1 MAHLDIAPPPPPK
14 FLNDKEERN
23 PDTSIEDKEKK
34 VVNGSEKKK
43 GLFGGIFGKKKT
55 DTSEVKELSD
65 HEELNLEKL
74 RQDFGIPT
82 REEKPHLQTP
92 KKNNLPLPPAPEIKE
107 PVKSASWDEG
117 DILEEM
123 HKPKEEGPR
132 WDVEEPNHIKA
143 PKKVSVKK
151 TSKKIVKKPIK
162 KITKIA
168 VIKKSVKK
176 VSAKPVVKKPLKKV
190 TPKKLVVK
198 KKKIVVKKTVIK
210 KPKLKKPKKGS
221 VDKVIDEYFKSVER
235 EQKLIQKELEQIVV
249 HPKKALKKTSN
260 DYVIHHNEKLIK
272 SMKELLAAIKT
283 IDNEKFDKNVQSNK
297 KAFSA
302 WVKKILDSEKSA
314 ELQRNKILKQKMKEI
329 LKEYG
334 LGINKDIVDKKYEL
348 DSQKKTLEH
357 KEKHVESYAK
367 KVERFDV
374 RIKTKE
380 KELQQK
386 EKELNAIVEEKVK
399 AIIDKRLKKEQLS
412 LAKSEK
418 SAEKMIAEYTASA
431 VKLKTDWSEF
441 NKHKEEALQL
451 LDEADV
457 LKKTKV
463 YLERKDAKLKKDIE
477 ELTAKDKV
485 LKTTTKE
492 LEEKEITLE
501 AKDKKLTVEVKKLED
516 RDNELLQKEK
526 ELTLELRDFETRRKE
541 FELREK
547 EVKEMEDHLS
557 SQRGDLQEI
566 KENLMFR
573 EEETKHKLT
582 EVKEIEK
589 HIEEEEKELLDNR
602 KMGDINFQ
610 KYLHSKFQE
619 LSDSPVH
626 EESDKKLKEFYQL
639 IDICQDMVKNN
650 QLFDAKNV
658 YSKIKDKFHGSDIS
672 SDDREILY
680 NSIRELYDDI
690 NLSMIS
696 NS

>member
-14 FLNDKEERN
+14 FLNDKEEKN
-23 PDTSIEDKEKK
+23 PDTSMGDKKKK

-43 GLFGGIFGKKKT
+43 GLFGDIFGKKKI
-55 DTSEVKELSD
+55 DISEVKELSD

-82 REEKPHLQTP
+82 REEKPHLQ
-92 KKNNLPLPPAPEIKE
+92 KLKNKGLPPAPEIKE
-107 PVKSASWDEG
+107 PVKSANWDEG

-132 WDVEEPNHIKA
+132 WDVEEPDHIKA
-143 PKKVSVKK
+143 PKKISVKK
-151 TSKKIVKKPIK
+151 TSKKIIKKPIK
-162 KITKIA
+162 KITKVA
-168 VIKKSVKK
+168 AIKKSVKK
-176 VSAKPVVKKPLKKV
+176 VSAKSVVKKPLKKV
-190 TPKKLVVK
+190 TPKKLIVK

-210 KPKLKKPKKGS
+210 KPKLKKPKKGN

-260 DYVIHHNEKLIK
+260 DYIIHHNEKLIK

-334 LGINKDIVDKKYEL
+334 LGINRDIVDKKYEL
-348 DSQKKTLEH
+348 DSQKKALEH

-380 KELQQK
+380 KKLQQK

-418 SAEKMIAEYTASA
+418 QSAKLISEYTASA
-431 VKLKTDWSEF
+431 EKLKTDWSEF

-463 YLERKDAKLKKDIE
+463 YLERKDAKLNKNIE
-477 ELTAKDKV
+477 ELTAKDKL

-492 LEEKEITLE
+492 LEEKEATLE
-501 AKDKKLTVEVKKLED
+501 AKDKKLTAEVKKLEAKD
-516 RDNELLQKEK
+516 DELLQKEK

-547 EVKEMEDHLS
+547 EVKEMENHLS
-557 SQRGDLQEI
+557 SERGDLQEI

-573 EEETKHKLT
+573 ETETKHKLT

-589 HIEEEEKELLDNR
+589 HIEDEEKELLDNR

-619 LSDSPVH
+619 LSDKPENKVD
-626 EESDKKLKEFYQL
+626 ENLKEFYQL

-658 YSKIKDKFHGSDIS
+658 YSKIKDKFHGSNIS

-690 NLSMIS
+690 NLSLIS
-696 NS
+696 Q